1 MDNAELTRQ
10 VLELRESE
18 AATREQL
25 HTIFNR
31 LDRQDAMLET
41 LHTMNTN
48 VAGMAQGMERL
59 GKDVKAV
66 RADVDEL
73 KARPGKR
80 WDSVVT
86 VLITAV
92 VTAVATLVLAKLGI
106 V

>member
-1 MDNAELTRQ
+1 MDNTELTRH
-10 VLELRESE
+10 VLELRENE
-18 AATREQL
+18 AAVHEQL
-25 HTIFNR
+25 RSIFNR
-31 LDRQDAMLET
+31 LDKQDAMLET
-41 LHTMNTN
+41 MHTMNAN

-92 VTAVATLVLAKLGI
+92 VTAVATLVLAKLGM